1 MENMKGF
8 RVYYIDDAGM
18 AHIAQVREQWEVNFF
33 RDRFD
38 IVNVRKS
45 NPLRYVI

>member
-8 RVYYIDDAGM
+8 RIYYIDDAGM
-18 AHIAQVREQWEVNFF
+18 THIAQVREQWEVNFF

-38 IVNVRKS
+38 IVEVENES
-45 NPLRYVI
+45 